1 MPIELSEVVSDAQ
14 SVRVLRRVRRRRR
27 RRLLGLTQQ
36 QLALKVGIRFQ
47 QIQKYECG
55 ANRISA
61 ARLWQLAEALEDLSH
76 GFENF
81 PTGKIT
87 LPKAF
92 ADIRFLMTRFEPAN
106 ELHQAM
112 LGAFRQV
119 FGERMAEHPIEL
131 TRAVEQ
137 SGRFLS
143 SIYEIDYRE
152 MTRGTWRRARA
163 TFDQAYEEFKSHA
176 IAAWAKLEDQA

>member
-1 MPIELSEVVSDAQ
+1 
-14 SVRVLRRVRRRRR
+14 
-27 RRLLGLTQQ
+27 
-36 QLALKVGIRFQ
+36 
-47 QIQKYECG
+47 
-55 ANRISA
+55 
-61 ARLWQLAEALEDLSH
+61 
-76 GFENF
+76 
-81 PTGKIT
+81 
-87 LPKAF
+87 
-92 ADIRFLMTRFEPAN
+92 MTRYEPSN

-119 FGERMAEHPIEL
+119 FAERMAEHPIEL

-163 TFDQAYEEFKSHA
+163 TFDQAYEEFRSHV
-176 IAAWAKLEDQA
+176 IAAWTRLEDKA